1 MYELLEPEYISERYE
16 ILEPEYTSLRYATA
30 EEKVHAMGAAEA
42 MKQDKEQNVPF
53 IIRRV

>member
-30 EEKVHAMGAAEA
+30 EEKTYAAEA
-42 MKQDKEQNVPF
+42 MKQDKDQNVPF